1 MSYESHLEKIKE
13 AKEDNKLVFFIG
25 SGMSKDVGLPSWSD
39 LIDEL
44 KQELNSKE
52 NDFLKIAQLYFLEF
66 GEYEYIKK
74 VKSFFP
80 SEKVNPQNFHKYLI
94 KIPQYIITTNWDTV
108 IEKTIDDEMALYDIV
123 RKDEDLTNTSSI
135 KKLIKMHGDIEIG
148 NIVFKEDDYLEYSQK
163 FPLIENYVKSILS
176 TNTVVFLGYSY
187 NDINLKYITKW
198 IQNSSKVRPPAYMI
212 AYEEDKM
219 QEKYFKSHGISV
231 LNISDKYKFKNRSLK
246 IENFLKDI
254 SKIDNIFANVNTEIQ
269 LIDAFYRLF
278 QRFNNFDTILIDQ
291 LNKILKDNI
300 DCKINYDN
308 SGRAIIYLKKYY
320 VLIDKISKKY
330 LKFYKKISKQ
340 KFRKRF
346 KRNSKNTNCLDNLN
360 KLKFILRTLNKCGI
374 EGIGVAED
382 KYYCCNQKVYSLKN
396 YSFDIDIFSHV
407 NKQNAYL
414 LLHNNEAEKAYL
426 MYKELVVSNRKIKNY
441 IEMFF
446 AMYNANIALFILK
459 HTIFTE
465 NNPYLNDKEYDIN
478 EIFLGLKGNIRKE
491 LEPLLFMV
499 RDDNYLYKYM
509 YDVKIFHENR
519 QKQVKTIQNGGMS
532 FSNNETEARQKH
544 KNLLYFVNNNF
555 LCVDIYD
562 DFKNLQIEYIKTTL
576 TRQFRNEYKTLEKF
590 ELYTCIKYI
599 NTKELKNIFDTYL
612 SKDSNDYKKFRLND
626 DEANYLINLLNSL
639 TSILEN
645 ISDMYQVQKFET
657 YWVNTL
663 YLISLSNYP
672 NVKTIVEIFTKVLKI
687 RSSINIYREINL
699 FLRIQKYIFGSSINN
714 HTLFSLLEI
723 SINKIIT
730 SNYNGWDLHL
740 LESNTLLNYLLDEK
754 EENKYSNL
762 ELINSLLKSLKSF
775 DDKTQVNISKYF
787 LLNIHDVSDEGIQ
800 NSIKAFLM
808 DLNFDTIEIVDILE
822 FKLLLLSR
830 DLITYDDFDFEEKI
844 NKFIEPYLDGKSFSS
859 ALSQVNN
866 LLEYL
871 VTKKEIGQLKEI
883 QEKVFQI
890 INQHERFKLW

>member
-13 AKEDNKLVFFIG
+13 AKENNKLVFFIG
-25 SGMSKDVGLPSWSD
+25 SGMSKNVGLPDWEQ
-39 LIDEL
+39 LINEL
-44 KQELNSKE
+44 KKDLNTTE
-52 NDFLKIAQLYFLEF
+52 EDYLKVAQLYFLEF
-66 GEYEYIKK
+66 GEYEYLKK
-74 VKSFFP
+74 IKSFFP
-80 SEKVNPQNFHKYLI
+80 SENIVIQNTHSLLVKLFPQN
-94 KIPQYIITTNWDTV
+94 IITTNWDIV
-108 IEKTIDDEMALYDIV
+108 IEKAIDNEMALYDVV
-123 RKDEDLTNTSSI
+123 RNDSELINTTSNR
-135 KKLIKMHGDIEIG
+135 KLIKMHGDIEIG

-163 FPLIENYVKSILS
+163 FPLVENYVKSILS

-198 IQNSSKVRPPAYMI
+198 IQSSSKVRPPAYMI
-212 AYEEDKM
+212 VFKEDKI
-219 QEKYFKSHGISV
+219 QEKYFKNHGISV
-231 LNISDKYKFKNRSLK
+231 LNISDKYSNKDKNAQ
-246 IENFLKDI
+246 IEYFLKDI
-254 SKIDNIFANVNTEIQ
+254 LCGRDNFANIQ
-269 LIDAFYRLF
+269 NELEMIDEFYNLF
-278 QRFNNFDTILIDQ
+278 KGFEQFNIILIDQ
-291 LNKILKDNI
+291 LSKLLKKKSIKIRI
-300 DCKINYDN
+300 AYDN
-308 SGRAIIYLKKYY
+308 SERVILHLQNYY
-320 VLIDKISKKY
+320 PLIDNIFKKFRTVFQKKKRVGIINKIKFIITTLHKSGIIGIAIENNKYHLLKEKTFQNNYKLDNYIFDIVKNCGINKKDAY
-330 LKFYKKISKQ
+330 TAVWNEKFKQAYITYKKLSISA
-340 KFRKRF
+340 
-346 KRNSKNTNCLDNLN
+346 KNN
-360 KLKFILRTLNKCGI
+360 
-374 EGIGVAED
+374 
-382 KYYCCNQKVYSLKN
+382 
-396 YSFDIDIFSHV
+396 
-407 NKQNAYL
+407 
-414 LLHNNEAEKAYL
+414 
-426 MYKELVVSNRKIKNY
+426 KNY
-441 IEMFF
+441 IEMFLNF
-446 AMYNANIALFILK
+446 YNSNIILESLK
-459 HTIFTE
+459 IIHHE
-465 NNPYLNDKEYDIN
+465 KYKDDELYDIN
-478 EIFLGLKGNIRKE
+478 QKFLELKESIRE
-491 LEPLLFMV
+491 QLEPLLFMV

-562 DFKNLQIEYIKTTL
+562 DFKNLQIEYLKTTL
-576 TRQFRNEYKTLEKF
+576 TRQFRNDYKTLEKF

-687 RSSINIYREINL
+687 RSSINIYKEINL
-699 FLRIQKYIFGSSINN
+699 FLRIQKYIFQLNINN
-714 HTLFSLLEI
+714 QILFSLLEI
-723 SINKIIT
+723 AVNKIIT

-740 LESNTLLNYLLDEK
+740 FERNTLLNYLLDEK

-762 ELINSLLKSLKSF
+762 ELINSLLKSLKIF
-775 DDKTQVNISKYF
+775 DYKTQVNISKYF
-787 LLNIHDVSDEGIQ
+787 LLNIYDVSDESIQ

-890 INQHERFKLW
+890 INQHESFKLW

>member
-212 AYEEDKM
+212 VFKEDKI
-219 QEKYFKSHGISV
+219 QEKYFKNHGVSV
-231 LNISDKYKFKNRSLK
+231 LNISDKYTFKDRDLQIESFLNDILITRNNFVNIQNELEIIDAFYNLFQDFKYFNIVLIDQLSKLLKKKSIKFKIDYDNSERVILHLQNYYSL
-246 IENFLKDI
+246 
-254 SKIDNIFANVNTEIQ
+254 IDNIFKNFRT
-269 LIDAFYRLF
+269 LF
-278 QRFNNFDTILIDQ
+278 QKKKRIEII
-291 LNKILKDNI
+291 NKIKFIISVLHKSGIIGIAIENNKYHLLKEKIFQNNYKLDNYI
-300 DCKINYDN
+300 FEIAKSCGTNEKD
-308 SGRAIIYLKKYY
+308 AY
-320 VLIDKISKKY
+320 VAVWNEDFKQAYTI
-330 LKFYKKISKQ
+330 YKKLILSTK
-340 KFRKRF
+340 
-346 KRNSKNTNCLDNLN
+346 KN
-360 KLKFILRTLNKCGI
+360 
-374 EGIGVAED
+374 
-382 KYYCCNQKVYSLKN
+382 
-396 YSFDIDIFSHV
+396 
-407 NKQNAYL
+407 
-414 LLHNNEAEKAYL
+414 
-426 MYKELVVSNRKIKNY
+426 KNY
-441 IEMFF
+441 IDMFLL
-446 AMYNANIALFILK
+446 MYNSNIILSWLK
-459 HTIFTE
+459 VLH
-465 NNPYLNDKEYDIN
+465 NHDYKN
-478 EIFLGLKGNIRKE
+478 EETYSISEKLLEVKQSIRE
-491 LEPLLFMV
+491 HIEPLLSIFK
-499 RDDNYLYKYM
+499 DDSILYKYM

-519 QKQVKTIQNGGMS
+519 QKQVKIIQNGGMS
-532 FSNNETEARQKH
+532 FSSNETEARQKH
-544 KNLLYFVNNNF
+544 KNLLYFVNNNY
-555 LCVDIYD
+555 LCMDIYE
-562 DFKNLQIEYIKTTL
+562 DFKNLQIEYLKTTL
-576 TRQFRNEYKTLEKF
+576 TRQFRSEFKTLEIF
-590 ELYTCIKYI
+590 ELYTCIKYV
-599 NTKELKNIFDTYL
+599 NTEKIKDILDTYL
-612 SKDSNDYKKFRLND
+612 NKESNDFKKFRLSD
-626 DEANYLINLLNSL
+626 DETNYLIDLLNSL

-657 YWVNTL
+657 YWINTL
-663 YLISLSNYP
+663 YLISLSNYSDI
-672 NVKTIVEIFTKVLKI
+672 KTIVENFIKVLKI

-699 FLRIQKYIFGSSINN
+699 FLRIQKYIFESDIINN
-714 HTLFSLLEI
+714 QMLFSLLEI
-723 SINKIIT
+723 AINKIIT
-730 SNYNGWDLHL
+730 SNYNSWDLHL

-762 ELINSLLKSLKSF
+762 ELINALLKSLTKF

-800 NSIKAFLM
+800 NSIKFFLM
-808 DLNFDTIEIVDILE
+808 DLNFDSIEIVDLLE

-830 DLITYDDFDFEEKI
+830 DLITFDDFDFEEKI

-859 ALSQVNN
+859 ALYQVNN

-871 VTKKEIGQLKEI
+871 INHKNIQKLENIQKEIT
-883 QEKVFQI
+883 VI
-890 INQHERFKLW
+890 IKQYEGKRLW

>member
-25 SGMSKDVGLPSWSD
+25 SGMSKNVGLPDWEQ
-39 LIDEL
+39 LINEL
-44 KQELNSKE
+44 KKDLNTTE
-52 NDFLKIAQLYFLEF
+52 EDYLKVAQLYFLEF
-66 GEYEYIKK
+66 GEYEYLKK
-74 VKSFFP
+74 IKSFFP
-80 SEKVNPQNFHKYLI
+80 SENIVIQNTHSLLVKLFPQN
-94 KIPQYIITTNWDTV
+94 IITTNWDIV
-108 IEKTIDDEMALYDIV
+108 IEKAIDNEMALYDVV
-123 RKDEDLTNTSSI
+123 RNDSELINTTSNR
-135 KKLIKMHGDIEIG
+135 KLIKMHGDIEIG

-163 FPLIENYVKSILS
+163 FPLVENYVKSILS

-198 IQNSSKVRPPAYMI
+198 IQSSSKVRPPAYMI
-212 AYEEDKM
+212 VFKEDKI
-219 QEKYFKSHGISV
+219 QEKYFKNHGISV
-231 LNISDKYKFKNRSLK
+231 LNISDKYSNKDKNAQ
-246 IENFLKDI
+246 IEYFLKDI
-254 SKIDNIFANVNTEIQ
+254 LCGRDNFANIQ
-269 LIDAFYRLF
+269 NELEMIDEFYNLF
-278 QRFNNFDTILIDQ
+278 KGFEQFNIILIDQ
-291 LNKILKDNI
+291 LSKLLKKKSIKIRI
-300 DCKINYDN
+300 AYDN
-308 SGRAIIYLKKYY
+308 SERVILHLQNYY
-320 VLIDKISKKY
+320 PLIDNIFKKFRTVFQKKKRVGIINKIKFIITTLHKSGIIGIAIENNKYHLLKEKTFQNNYKLDNYIFDIVKNCGINKKDAY
-330 LKFYKKISKQ
+330 TAVWNEKFKQAYITYKKLSISA
-340 KFRKRF
+340 
-346 KRNSKNTNCLDNLN
+346 KNN
-360 KLKFILRTLNKCGI
+360 
-374 EGIGVAED
+374 
-382 KYYCCNQKVYSLKN
+382 
-396 YSFDIDIFSHV
+396 
-407 NKQNAYL
+407 
-414 LLHNNEAEKAYL
+414 
-426 MYKELVVSNRKIKNY
+426 KNY
-441 IEMFF
+441 IEMFLNF
-446 AMYNANIALFILK
+446 YNSNIILESLK
-459 HTIFTE
+459 IIHHE
-465 NNPYLNDKEYDIN
+465 KYKDDELYDIN
-478 EIFLGLKGNIRKE
+478 QKFLELKESIRE
-491 LEPLLFMV
+491 QLEPLLFMV

-562 DFKNLQIEYIKTTL
+562 DFKNLQIEYLKTTL
-576 TRQFRNEYKTLEKF
+576 TRQFRNDYKTLEKF

-645 ISDMYQVQKFET
+645 ISDMYQVQKFEI
-657 YWVNTL
+657 YWINTL

-672 NVKTIVEIFTKVLKI
+672 DIKTIVENFTKVLKI

-699 FLRIQKYIFGSSINN
+699 FLRIQKYIFESDINN
-714 HTLFSLLEI
+714 QMLFSLLEI
-723 SINKIIT
+723 AINKIIT

-762 ELINSLLKSLKSF
+762 ELINALLKSLKKF

-787 LLNIHDVSDEGIQ
+787 LLNIYDVSDEDIQ
-800 NSIKAFLM
+800 NSIKTFLM
-808 DLNFDTIEIVDILE
+808 DLNFDTIEIVDLLE

-830 DLITYDDFDFEEKI
+830 DLIAFDDFDFEEKI

-859 ALSQVNN
+859 ALYQVNN

-871 VTKKEIGQLKEI
+871 IQNKQILKFTDTQKKIADIIERYKNLK
-883 QEKVFQI
+883 F
-890 INQHERFKLW
+890 W

>member
-25 SGMSKDVGLPSWSD
+25 SGMSKNVGLPDWEQ
-39 LIDEL
+39 LINEL
-44 KQELNSKE
+44 KKDLNTIE
-52 NDFLKIAQLYFLEF
+52 EDYLKVAQLYFLEF
-66 GEYEYIKK
+66 GEYEYLKK
-74 VKSFFP
+74 IKSFFP
-80 SEKVNPQNFHKYLI
+80 SENIVIQNTHSLLVKLFPQN
-94 KIPQYIITTNWDTV
+94 IITTNWDIV
-108 IEKTIDDEMALYDIV
+108 IEKAIDNEMALYDVV
-123 RKDEDLTNTSSI
+123 RNDSELINTTSNR
-135 KKLIKMHGDIEIG
+135 KLIKMHGDIEIG

-163 FPLIENYVKSILS
+163 FPLVENYVKSILS

-198 IQNSSKVRPPAYMI
+198 IQSSSKVRPPAYMI
-212 AYEEDKM
+212 VFKEDKI
-219 QEKYFKSHGISV
+219 QEKYFKNHGISV
-231 LNISDKYKFKNRSLK
+231 LNISDKYSNKDKNAQ
-246 IENFLKDI
+246 IEYFLKDI
-254 SKIDNIFANVNTEIQ
+254 LCGRDNFANIQ
-269 LIDAFYRLF
+269 NELEMIDEFYNLF
-278 QRFNNFDTILIDQ
+278 KGFEQFNIILIDQ
-291 LNKILKDNI
+291 LSKLLKKKSIKIRI
-300 DCKINYDN
+300 AYDN
-308 SGRAIIYLKKYY
+308 SERVILHLQNYY
-320 VLIDKISKKY
+320 PLIDNIFKKFRTVFQKKKRVGIINKIKFIITTLHKSGIIGIAIENNKYHLLKEKTFQNNYKLDNYIFDIVKNCGINKKDAY
-330 LKFYKKISKQ
+330 TAVWNEKFKQAYITYKKLSISA
-340 KFRKRF
+340 
-346 KRNSKNTNCLDNLN
+346 KNN
-360 KLKFILRTLNKCGI
+360 
-374 EGIGVAED
+374 
-382 KYYCCNQKVYSLKN
+382 
-396 YSFDIDIFSHV
+396 
-407 NKQNAYL
+407 
-414 LLHNNEAEKAYL
+414 
-426 MYKELVVSNRKIKNY
+426 KNY
-441 IEMFF
+441 IEMFLNF
-446 AMYNANIALFILK
+446 YNSNIILESLK
-459 HTIFTE
+459 IIHHE
-465 NNPYLNDKEYDIN
+465 KYKDDELYDIN
-478 EIFLGLKGNIRKE
+478 QKFLELKESIRE
-491 LEPLLFMV
+491 QLEPLLFMV

-562 DFKNLQIEYIKTTL
+562 DFKNLQIEYLKTTL
-576 TRQFRNEYKTLEKF
+576 TRQFRNDYKTLEKF

-687 RSSINIYREINL
+687 RSSINIYKEINL
-699 FLRIQKYIFGSSINN
+699 FLRIQKYIFQLNINN
-714 HTLFSLLEI
+714 QILFSLLEI
-723 SINKIIT
+723 AVNKIIT

-740 LESNTLLNYLLDEK
+740 FERNTLLNYLLDEK

-762 ELINSLLKSLKSF
+762 ELINSLLKSLKIF
-775 DDKTQVNISKYF
+775 DYKTQVNISKYF
-787 LLNIHDVSDEGIQ
+787 LLNIYDVSDESIQ

-890 INQHERFKLW
+890 INQHESFKLW

>member
-25 SGMSKDVGLPSWSD
+25 SGMSKNVGLPDWEQ
-39 LIDEL
+39 LINEL
-44 KQELNSKE
+44 KKDLNTTE
-52 NDFLKIAQLYFLEF
+52 EDYLKVAQLYFLEF
-66 GEYEYIKK
+66 GEYEYLKK
-74 VKSFFP
+74 IKSFFP
-80 SEKVNPQNFHKYLI
+80 SENIVIQNTHSLLVKLFPQN
-94 KIPQYIITTNWDTV
+94 IITTNWDIV
-108 IEKTIDDEMALYDIV
+108 IEKAIDNEMALYDVV
-123 RKDEDLTNTSSI
+123 RNDSELINTTSNR
-135 KKLIKMHGDIEIG
+135 KLIKMHGDIEIG

-163 FPLIENYVKSILS
+163 FPLVENYVKSILS

-198 IQNSSKVRPPAYMI
+198 IQSSSKVRPPAYMI
-212 AYEEDKM
+212 VFKEDKI
-219 QEKYFKSHGISV
+219 QEKYFKNHGISV
-231 LNISDKYKFKNRSLK
+231 LNISDKYSNKDKNAQ
-246 IENFLKDI
+246 IEYFLKDI
-254 SKIDNIFANVNTEIQ
+254 LCGRDNFANIQ
-269 LIDAFYRLF
+269 NELEMIDEFYNLF
-278 QRFNNFDTILIDQ
+278 KGFEQFNIILIDQ
-291 LNKILKDNI
+291 LSKLLKKKSIKIRI
-300 DCKINYDN
+300 AYDN
-308 SGRAIIYLKKYY
+308 SERVILHLQNYY
-320 VLIDKISKKY
+320 PLIDNIFKKFRTVFQKKKRVGIINKIKFIITTLHKSGIIGIAIENNKYHLLKEKTFQNNYKLDNYIFDIVKNCGINKKDAY
-330 LKFYKKISKQ
+330 TAVWNEKFKQAYITYKKLSISA
-340 KFRKRF
+340 
-346 KRNSKNTNCLDNLN
+346 KNN
-360 KLKFILRTLNKCGI
+360 
-374 EGIGVAED
+374 
-382 KYYCCNQKVYSLKN
+382 
-396 YSFDIDIFSHV
+396 
-407 NKQNAYL
+407 
-414 LLHNNEAEKAYL
+414 
-426 MYKELVVSNRKIKNY
+426 KNY
-441 IEMFF
+441 IEMFLNF
-446 AMYNANIALFILK
+446 YNSNIILESLK
-459 HTIFTE
+459 IIHHE
-465 NNPYLNDKEYDIN
+465 KYKDDELYDIN
-478 EIFLGLKGNIRKE
+478 QKFLELKESIRE
-491 LEPLLFMV
+491 QLEPLLFMV

-562 DFKNLQIEYIKTTL
+562 DFKNLQIEYLKTTL
-576 TRQFRNEYKTLEKF
+576 TRQFRNDYKTLEKF

-687 RSSINIYREINL
+687 RSSINIYKEINL
-699 FLRIQKYIFGSSINN
+699 FLRIQKYIFQLNINN
-714 HTLFSLLEI
+714 QILFSLLEI
-723 SINKIIT
+723 AVNKIIT

-740 LESNTLLNYLLDEK
+740 FERNTLLNYLLDEK

-762 ELINSLLKSLKSF
+762 ELINSLLKSLKIF
-775 DDKTQVNISKYF
+775 DYKTQVNISKYF
-787 LLNIHDVSDEGIQ
+787 LLNIYDVSDESIQ

-890 INQHERFKLW
+890 INQHESFKLW

>member
-1 MSYESHLEKIKE
+1 M
-13 AKEDNKLVFFIG
+13 
-25 SGMSKDVGLPSWSD
+25 
-39 LIDEL
+39 
-44 KQELNSKE
+44 
-52 NDFLKIAQLYFLEF
+52 
-66 GEYEYIKK
+66 
-74 VKSFFP
+74 
-80 SEKVNPQNFHKYLI
+80 
-94 KIPQYIITTNWDTV
+94 
-108 IEKTIDDEMALYDIV
+108 
-123 RKDEDLTNTSSI
+123 
-135 KKLIKMHGDIEIG
+135 
-148 NIVFKEDDYLEYSQK
+148 
-163 FPLIENYVKSILS
+163 
-176 TNTVVFLGYSY
+176 
-187 NDINLKYITKW
+187 
-198 IQNSSKVRPPAYMI
+198 
-212 AYEEDKM
+212 
-219 QEKYFKSHGISV
+219 
-231 LNISDKYKFKNRSLK
+231 
-246 IENFLKDI
+246 
-254 SKIDNIFANVNTEIQ
+254 
-269 LIDAFYRLF
+269 
-278 QRFNNFDTILIDQ
+278 
-291 LNKILKDNI
+291 
-300 DCKINYDN
+300 
-308 SGRAIIYLKKYY
+308 
-320 VLIDKISKKY
+320 
-330 LKFYKKISKQ
+330 
-340 KFRKRF
+340 
-346 KRNSKNTNCLDNLN
+346 
-360 KLKFILRTLNKCGI
+360 
-374 EGIGVAED
+374 
-382 KYYCCNQKVYSLKN
+382 
-396 YSFDIDIFSHV
+396 
-407 NKQNAYL
+407 

-446 AMYNANIALFILK
+446 AMYNANIALLILK

-465 NNPYLNDKEYDIN
+465 NNPYLDDQRYDIN
-478 EIFLGLKGNIRKE
+478 QKFSELKQSIREE

-499 RDDNYLYKYM
+499 RDESFLYKYM

-519 QKQVKTIQNGGMS
+519 EKQVKTILNGGFS

-544 KNLLYFVNNNF
+544 KNLLYFVNNNY
-555 LCVDIYD
+555 LCVDIYE
-562 DFKNLQIEYIKTTL
+562 DFRNLQIEYIKSTI

-590 ELYTCIKYI
+590 ELYSCIKYI
-599 NTKELKNIFDTYL
+599 ETKRLKDVFDTFL
-612 SKDSNDYKKFRLND
+612 DKKSNDFKKFRLDNN
-626 DEANYLINLLNSL
+626 ETEYLIYLLNSL

-699 FLRIQKYIFGSSINN
+699 FLRIQKYIFESYINN
-714 HTLFSLLEI
+714 QMLFLLLEI
-723 SINKIIT
+723 AINKIIT

-740 LESNTLLNYLLDEK
+740 LERNTLLNYLLDEK

-762 ELINSLLKSLKSF
+762 ELINSLLKCLKNF
-775 DDKTQVNISKYF
+775 DYKTQVNISKYF
-787 LLNIHDVSDEGIQ
+787 LLNIYDVSDESIQ

>member
-25 SGMSKDVGLPSWSD
+25 SGMSKNVGLPDWEQ
-39 LIDEL
+39 LINEL
-44 KQELNSKE
+44 KKDLNTTE
-52 NDFLKIAQLYFLEF
+52 EGYLKVAQLYFLEF
-66 GEYEYIKK
+66 GEYEYLKK
-74 VKSFFP
+74 IKSFFP
-80 SEKVNPQNFHKYLI
+80 SENIVIQNTHSLLVKLFPQN
-94 KIPQYIITTNWDTV
+94 IITTNWDIV
-108 IEKTIDDEMALYDIV
+108 IEKAIDNEMALYDVV
-123 RKDEDLTNTSSI
+123 RNDSELINTTSNR
-135 KKLIKMHGDIEIG
+135 KLIKMHGDIEIG

-163 FPLIENYVKSILS
+163 FPLVENYVKSILS

-198 IQNSSKVRPPAYMI
+198 IQSSSKVRPPAYMI
-212 AYEEDKM
+212 VFKEDKI
-219 QEKYFKSHGISV
+219 QEKYFKNHGISV
-231 LNISDKYKFKNRSLK
+231 LNISDKYSNKDKNAQ
-246 IENFLKDI
+246 IEYFLKDI
-254 SKIDNIFANVNTEIQ
+254 LCGRDNFANIQ
-269 LIDAFYRLF
+269 NELEMIDEFYNLF
-278 QRFNNFDTILIDQ
+278 KGFEQFNIILIDQ
-291 LNKILKDNI
+291 LSKLLKKKSIKIRI
-300 DCKINYDN
+300 AYDN
-308 SGRAIIYLKKYY
+308 SERVILHLQNYY
-320 VLIDKISKKY
+320 PLIDNIFKKFRTVFQKKKRVGIINKIKFIITTLHKSGIIGIAIENNKYHLLKEKTFQNNYKLDNYIFDIVKNCGINKKDAY
-330 LKFYKKISKQ
+330 TAVWNEKFKQAYITYKKLSISA
-340 KFRKRF
+340 
-346 KRNSKNTNCLDNLN
+346 KNN
-360 KLKFILRTLNKCGI
+360 
-374 EGIGVAED
+374 
-382 KYYCCNQKVYSLKN
+382 
-396 YSFDIDIFSHV
+396 
-407 NKQNAYL
+407 
-414 LLHNNEAEKAYL
+414 
-426 MYKELVVSNRKIKNY
+426 KNY
-441 IEMFF
+441 IEMFLNF
-446 AMYNANIALFILK
+446 YNSNIILESLK
-459 HTIFTE
+459 IIHHE
-465 NNPYLNDKEYDIN
+465 KYKDDELYDIN
-478 EIFLGLKGNIRKE
+478 QKFLELKESIRE
-491 LEPLLFMV
+491 QLEPLLFMV

-562 DFKNLQIEYIKTTL
+562 DFKNLQIEYLKTTL
-576 TRQFRNEYKTLEKF
+576 TRQFRNDYKTLEKF

-687 RSSINIYREINL
+687 RSSINIYKEINL
-699 FLRIQKYIFGSSINN
+699 FLRIQKYIFQLNINN
-714 HTLFSLLEI
+714 QILFSLLEI
-723 SINKIIT
+723 AVNKIIT

-740 LESNTLLNYLLDEK
+740 FERNTLLNYLLDEK

-762 ELINSLLKSLKSF
+762 ELINSLLKSLKNF
-775 DDKTQVNISKYF
+775 DYKTQVNISKYF
-787 LLNIHDVSDEGIQ
+787 LLNIYDVSDESIQ

>member
-1 MSYESHLEKIKE
+1 
-13 AKEDNKLVFFIG
+13 
-25 SGMSKDVGLPSWSD
+25 
-39 LIDEL
+39 
-44 KQELNSKE
+44 
-52 NDFLKIAQLYFLEF
+52 
-66 GEYEYIKK
+66 
-74 VKSFFP
+74 
-80 SEKVNPQNFHKYLI
+80 
-94 KIPQYIITTNWDTV
+94 
-108 IEKTIDDEMALYDIV
+108 
-123 RKDEDLTNTSSI
+123 
-135 KKLIKMHGDIEIG
+135 
-148 NIVFKEDDYLEYSQK
+148 
-163 FPLIENYVKSILS
+163 
-176 TNTVVFLGYSY
+176 
-187 NDINLKYITKW
+187 
-198 IQNSSKVRPPAYMI
+198 
-212 AYEEDKM
+212 
-219 QEKYFKSHGISV
+219 
-231 LNISDKYKFKNRSLK
+231 
-246 IENFLKDI
+246 
-254 SKIDNIFANVNTEIQ
+254 
-269 LIDAFYRLF
+269 
-278 QRFNNFDTILIDQ
+278 
-291 LNKILKDNI
+291 
-300 DCKINYDN
+300 
-308 SGRAIIYLKKYY
+308 
-320 VLIDKISKKY
+320 
-330 LKFYKKISKQ
+330 
-340 KFRKRF
+340 
-346 KRNSKNTNCLDNLN
+346 
-360 KLKFILRTLNKCGI
+360 
-374 EGIGVAED
+374 
-382 KYYCCNQKVYSLKN
+382 
-396 YSFDIDIFSHV
+396 
-407 NKQNAYL
+407 
-414 LLHNNEAEKAYL
+414 
-426 MYKELVVSNRKIKNY
+426 
-441 IEMFF
+441 
-446 AMYNANIALFILK
+446 
-459 HTIFTE
+459 
-465 NNPYLNDKEYDIN
+465 
-478 EIFLGLKGNIRKE
+478 
-491 LEPLLFMV
+491 
-499 RDDNYLYKYM
+499 M

-687 RSSINIYREINL
+687 RSSINIYKEINL
-699 FLRIQKYIFGSSINN
+699 FLRIQKYIFQLNINN
-714 HTLFSLLEI
+714 QILFSLLEI
-723 SINKIIT
+723 AVNKIIT

-740 LESNTLLNYLLDEK
+740 FERNTLLNYLLDEK

-762 ELINSLLKSLKSF
+762 ELINSLLKSLKIF
-775 DDKTQVNISKYF
+775 DYKTQVNISKYF
-787 LLNIHDVSDEGIQ
+787 LLNIYDVSDESIQ

-808 DLNFDTIEIVDILE
+808 DLNFDTIEIVDLLE

-830 DLITYDDFDFEEKI
+830 DLITFDDFDFEEKI

>member
-25 SGMSKDVGLPSWSD
+25 SGMSKNVGLPDWEQ
-39 LIDEL
+39 LINEL
-44 KQELNSKE
+44 KKDLNTTE
-52 NDFLKIAQLYFLEF
+52 EDYLKVAQLYFLEF
-66 GEYEYIKK
+66 GEYEYLKK
-74 VKSFFP
+74 IKSFFP
-80 SEKVNPQNFHKYLI
+80 SENIVIQNTHSLLVKLFPQN
-94 KIPQYIITTNWDTV
+94 IITTNWDIV
-108 IEKTIDDEMALYDIV
+108 IEKAIDNEMALYDVV
-123 RKDEDLTNTSSI
+123 RNDSELINTTSNR
-135 KKLIKMHGDIEIG
+135 KLIKMHGDVEVG

-163 FPLIENYVKSILS
+163 FPLVENYVKSILS

-198 IQNSSKVRPPAYMI
+198 IQSSSKVRPPAYMI
-212 AYEEDKM
+212 VFKEDKI
-219 QEKYFKSHGISV
+219 QEKYFKNHGISV
-231 LNISDKYKFKNRSLK
+231 LNISDKYSNKDKNAQ
-246 IENFLKDI
+246 IEYFLKDI
-254 SKIDNIFANVNTEIQ
+254 LCGRDNFANIQ
-269 LIDAFYRLF
+269 NELEMIDEFYNLF
-278 QRFNNFDTILIDQ
+278 KGFEQFNIILIDQ
-291 LNKILKDNI
+291 LSKLLKKKSIKIRI
-300 DCKINYDN
+300 AYDN
-308 SGRAIIYLKKYY
+308 SERVILHLQNYY
-320 VLIDKISKKY
+320 PLIDNIFKKFRTVFQKKKRVGIINKIKFIITTLHKSGIIGIAIENNKYHLLKEKTFQNNYKLDNYIFDIVKNCGINKKDAY
-330 LKFYKKISKQ
+330 TAVWNEKFKQAYITYKKLSISA
-340 KFRKRF
+340 
-346 KRNSKNTNCLDNLN
+346 KNN
-360 KLKFILRTLNKCGI
+360 
-374 EGIGVAED
+374 
-382 KYYCCNQKVYSLKN
+382 
-396 YSFDIDIFSHV
+396 
-407 NKQNAYL
+407 
-414 LLHNNEAEKAYL
+414 
-426 MYKELVVSNRKIKNY
+426 KNY
-441 IEMFF
+441 IEMFLNF
-446 AMYNANIALFILK
+446 YNSNIILESLK
-459 HTIFTE
+459 IIHHE
-465 NNPYLNDKEYDIN
+465 KYKDDELYDIN
-478 EIFLGLKGNIRKE
+478 QKFLELKESIRE
-491 LEPLLFMV
+491 QLEPLLFMV

-519 QKQVKTIQNGGMS
+519 QKQVKIIQNGGMS

-562 DFKNLQIEYIKTTL
+562 DFKNLQIEYLKTTL
-576 TRQFRNEYKTLEKF
+576 TRQFRNDYKTLEKF

-687 RSSINIYREINL
+687 RSSINIYKEINL
-699 FLRIQKYIFGSSINN
+699 FLRIQKYIFQLNINN
-714 HTLFSLLEI
+714 QILFSLLEI
-723 SINKIIT
+723 AVNKIIT

-740 LESNTLLNYLLDEK
+740 FERNTLLNYLLDEK

-762 ELINSLLKSLKSF
+762 ELINSLLKSLKIF
-775 DDKTQVNISKYF
+775 DYKTQVNISKYF
-787 LLNIHDVSDEGIQ
+787 LLNIYDVSDESIQ

-890 INQHERFKLW
+890 INQHESFKLW